1 MAADGARADERLG
14 GGDSRA
20 RRSRAAAAV
29 AFAWSAD
36 ERATAAASGASSA
49 RGCSRERAAPPKKWF
64 EGTFADERFDASA
77 HITLARDEGSGGI
90 VATVS
95 PPLPGF
101 PAAGIEDE
109 ATDSI
114 LLLGLRGTH
123 FGDGK
128 GILWSN
134 NVLWTRVGAPS
145 CGPGCVLT

>member
-1 MAADGARADERLG
+1 MI
-14 GGDSRA
+14 A
-20 RRSRAAAAV
+20 RRRRR
-29 AFAWSAD
+29 SA
-36 ERATAAASGASSA
+36 TWL
-49 RGCSRERAAPPKKWF
+49 RGPAELRGP
-64 EGTFADERFDASA
+64 FDASA